1 MTAKKKAENL
11 VNEYRVML
19 MQTDTDAGEEILCTS
34 IAKECAMILAEER
47 LNELNFTHIGYGK
60 EIMQG
65 YQKTKVKFWQEV
77 KKEII
82 KL

>member
-1 MTAKKKAENL
+1 MSSPKDKAENL
-11 VNEYRVML
+11 VNEYRIML

-34 IAKECAMILAEER
+34 IAKECAMICVDEIIS
-47 LNELNFTHIGYGK
+47 IGWNLPHYDNNTG
-60 EIMQG
+60 
-65 YQKTKVKFWQEV
+65 VKYWGEV

>member
-11 VNEYRVML
+11 VNEYRIML

-34 IAKECAMILAEER
+34 IAKECALIAVD
-47 LNELNFTHIGYGK
+47 
-60 EIMQG
+60 EIRDNLPLISEIQD
-65 YQKTKVKFWQEV
+65 FWTEV

-82 KL
+82 SL